1 MSTADQ
7 QLKSR
12 FVAWMEERRRALSA
26 AARRGHNLVSD
37 RPGHLSRAVS
47 PIGLGDRRQIFWG
60 EPVLDRVGEELAEGL
75 YELTKATLKHFPVS
89 SLGFHMAG
97 YEEVRAHLAHPD
109 LLPDLPLGLGDV
121 RDAIA
126 ESDRYWSLLLVWA
139 CLEKYLASVADL
151 AVSNEPLAINLVDEL
166 LEYARSPSM
175 RYQCLVPVVGIE
187 VGQPVVSARISV
199 RGSDPQDE
207 APLTPPGTIRRLS
220 DQPSPFPLAEPLLP
234 WIIEVSEDVAKGRDH
249 SLVRTMEDLLLSFQL
264 AGYPLASRDGSGAV
278 VTKVR
283 WLPVECA
290 TPHFDAVMNYT
301 LPQNHS
307 VDDVGLQHVLDVHRR
322 VQQHDETTT
331 LRDFALGRFVSGLRR
346 QTAADTLV
354 DYVNALECV
363 LLPGGNANELR
374 FRFAANGAA
383 FTRPPG
389 PERLARYQ
397 ELLGIYDDRSS
408 AVHRP
413 KSGSA
418 KSINKV
424 AWTRIAMHDDI
435 REMTRDILL
444 EAVMRDTWP
453 GDQDLVKMLFNP

>member
-12 FVAWMEERRRALSA
+12 IVAWMEERRRTASFA
-26 AARRGHNLVSD
+26 AGRGHSGD
-37 RPGHLSRAVS
+37 LSRPAL
-47 PIGLGDRRQIFWG
+47 PIGIGDPRPIFLG
-60 EPVLDRVGEELAEGL
+60 EPVLNRVGEELAEGL
-75 YELTKATLKHFPVS
+75 YELTRATLKHFPVS
-89 SLGFHMAG
+89 SLLFHMAG
-97 YEEVRAHLAHPD
+97 YQEVRTRLASPD
-109 LLPDLPLGLGDV
+109 NLPDLPLGLVDGY
-121 RDAIA
+121 DAIA
-126 ESDRYWSLLLVWA
+126 QSDRYWALLLVWA
-139 CLEKYLASVADL
+139 CLEEYLASVADL

-166 LEYARSPSM
+166 LEYARSPSV

-199 RGSDPQDE
+199 RESDPQDE

-220 DQPSPFPLAEPLLP
+220 DQPSPFPLAEPLPP
-234 WIIEVSEDVAKGRDH
+234 WIIEVSEDVAKGHDH

-264 AGYPLASRDGSGAV
+264 AGYPVASRDGSGAV
-278 VTKVR
+278 VPKVR

-290 TPHFDAVMNYT
+290 TPHFDAVMDYA
-301 LPQNHS
+301 LPHNRS

-322 VQQHDETTT
+322 IQQHDETTT

-363 LLPGGNANELR
+363 LLPGGNPSELR

-383 FTRPPG
+383 FTRLPG

-397 ELLGIYDDRSS
+397 KLRDLYDARSS

-413 KSGSA
+413 KSRSA
-418 KSINKV
+418 KSIDEV
-424 AWTRIAMHDDI
+424 TWTRIAMHDDI
-435 REMTRDILL
+435 WDMTRDILQ
-444 EAVMRDTWP
+444 EAVMRGAWP
-453 GDQDLVKMLFNP
+453 EEQDFVKMLFNP